1 MDLLISILVILLIF
15 GGTIFGISFIVGKIT
30 EAIFQW
36 KNKEFS
42 KKQFWQT
49 VTISML
55 ICLIISGM
63 ICGGAL

>member
-1 MDLLISILVILLIF
+1 MDLLISIITALFIF

-30 EAIFQW
+30 EAIFHW
-36 KNKEFS
+36 KNENFS

-63 ICGGAL
+63 ICGGVL

>member
-1 MDLLISILVILLIF
+1 MDLLISILAILLIF
-15 GGTIFGISFIVGKIT
+15 GGTIFGISYLVGKIT
-30 EAIFQW
+30 EAIFRW
-36 KNKEFS
+36 RNEEFS

-55 ICLIISGM
+55 ICLIISGV